1 MGLFGKSKK
10 ERETEYMSRLDVPS
24 CLKEDF
30 ELIIDDIFT
39 IMGVGTVATGNIL
52 TGMCRE
58 GENACIYKANGDILE
73 TRITTVDVHTKERKA
88 NGLYRDFKDLVER
101 LSSKE
106 INKRTVENLI
116 KSGALD
122 CFGVTRKQ
130 QMIVYAS
137 VIDSI
142 QKERKNEIAGQ
153 MSLMDLLGEE
163 DQQSFKI
170 TYPDV
175 GEYEKEQKLAMEKEV
190 LGIYVSGHPLED
202 DMERLERSVTA
213 HTSDF
218 VIDEETG
225 KTKIRDQ
232 ESCIIGGL
240 ISEMNVKLTKKNQ
253 NMAFITLEDL
263 RGTVEVV
270 VFPRQYA
277 AYQSLLREDAKVFI
291 KGTTQISEEESK
303 VICNQIISFEDSR
316 QELWVQFA
324 DKEAFFKEE
333 DALKG
338 INGTR
343 NKHGEIEYPTI
354 EDILREKWSVSINE
368 HHNHPQH

>member
-1 MGLFGKSKK
+1 
-10 ERETEYMSRLDVPS
+10 
-24 CLKEDF
+24 
-30 ELIIDDIFT
+30 
-39 IMGVGTVATGNIL
+39 
-52 TGMCRE
+52 
-58 GENACIYKANGDILE
+58 
-73 TRITTVDVHTKERKA
+73 
-88 NGLYRDFKDLVER
+88 
-101 LSSKE
+101 
-106 INKRTVENLI
+106 
-116 KSGALD
+116 
-122 CFGVTRKQ
+122 
-130 QMIVYAS
+130 MIVYAS

-163 DQQSFKI
+163 DQQSFQI
-170 TYPDV
+170 SYPDV

-202 DMERLERSVTA
+202 DIERLERSVTA

-225 KTKIRDQ
+225 KTKIHDR

-240 ISEMNVKLTKKNQ
+240 ISEMSVKLTKKNQ

-277 AYQSLLREDAKVFI
+277 TYQSLLREDAKVFI

-338 INGTR
+338 ILTS
-343 NKHGEIEYPTI
+343 YPCKNPVVIYCKT
-354 EDILREKWSVSINE
+354 ERAVNRLGRDYMVSGDENLLFDLEKRYGKENIRVRSLGI
-368 HHNHPQH
+368 